1 MDDLSSKLQG
11 LLSDPNSMEQ
21 IKQMAQ
27 GLLGGAAP
35 AVAPA
40 AASSPASLENL
51 LGDAQNMGKIMK
63 IMSALQNQPNDNRTQ
78 LLMALKPHLSPER
91 AKRVDSAVKLLRL
104 ASIAPALADS
114 GILF

>member
-11 LLSDPNSMEQ
+11 LLSDPGAMEQ

-27 GLLGGAAP
+27 GFLGGTTPAAP
-35 AVAPA
+35 PATSAP
-40 AASSPASLENL
+40 PASFDAL

>member
-11 LLSDPNSMEQ
+11 ILSDPNSMEQ

-27 GLLGGAAP
+27 GLLGGTTPAAAP
-35 AVAPA
+35 ATSAP
-40 AASSPASLENL
+40 PSLDSL